1 MSRDQKPRGK
11 AKPARKSGGGVL
23 AGIFIGLLTGAIVA
37 AAAAWY
43 FMRAAPVRA
52 PEQPPRSVPQ
62 AAPRGSVPA
71 PIALPGKPGDRPVEK
86 PQFDFYKILPQ
97 GENAAPAPAKPPA
110 ASNANANSNGNAS
123 ARAGTNASP
132 GSASDAAKQPPPAAA
147 PTEKL
152 YLQVGAFSD
161 PAEADNLKARLALM
175 GIEASAQRV
184 EIPDKGTLHRVRVG
198 PYTKPEELNA
208 AREQLA
214 QAGIPVAV
222 VKNK

>member
-1 MSRDQKPRGK
+1 LSRDQKPR
-11 AKPARKSGGGVL
+11 AKSKSAPKSGGGVL
-23 AGIFIGLLTGAIVA
+23 AGIFIGLLLGAIVA

-43 FMRAAPVRA
+43 FMRVAPVRS
-52 PEQPPRSVPQ
+52 PEV
-62 AAPRGSVPA
+62 APRTAPPPAPGATAPA

-97 GENAAPAPAKPPA
+97 GDSAAPGSAKPPA
-110 ASNANANSNGNAS
+110 N
-123 ARAGTNASP
+123 AGTA
-132 GSASDAAKQPPPAAA
+132 ADAPKAPA

-152 YLQVGAFSD
+152 YLQVGAFQD
-161 PAEADNLKARLALM
+161 PAEADNLKARLALL

-184 EIPDKGTLHRVRVG
+184 EVPDKGTLHRVRVG
-198 PYTKPEELNA
+198 PYAKPEELDA
-208 AREQLA
+208 VRAQLA